1 MKPTKLQELQVTQLY
16 RIAAALMAATV
27 AMPLAAQQSSPAAAQ
42 TPKLIDGVGAADVT
56 TLTAKIEAV
65 DHEKRTVTLK
75 GPMGH
80 SETLK
85 VDPAVKNFAQVK
97 AGDDIV
103 VKYSEAI
110 SVKLEKDVRGRS
122 ASVST
127 TGPMAAPAGAKPGLA
142 AERQTVIVAK
152 VVDLDPKRQEVL
164 LVGPNDGYAE
174 VKVKDPAVFNDVKVG
189 DHVQVTYTEAV
200 VIDVVNPTA
209 AKK

>member
-1 MKPTKLQELQVTQLY
+1 VTQLY
-16 RIAAALMAATV
+16 RIAAAVMAAAV
-27 AMPLAAQQSSPAAAQ
+27 AMPLAAQQSSPAPMPPAAQ
-42 TPKLIDGVGAADVT
+42 TPKVIDAAGGSDVT

-65 DHEKRTVTLK
+65 DHENRTVTLK
-75 GPMGH
+75 GTMGR

-85 VDPAVKNFAQVK
+85 VDPRVKNFAQVK

-103 VKYSEAI
+103 VKYAEAV
-110 SVKLEKDVRGRS
+110 SVKLEKGAVGRS
-122 ASVST
+122 ASVAT
-127 TGPMAAPAGAKPGLA
+127 TGPMAAAAGAKPGLA

-164 LVGPNDGYAE
+164 LQGTNNGYAE

-200 VIDVVNPTA
+200 VIDVVTPKA
-209 AKK
+209 AKQ